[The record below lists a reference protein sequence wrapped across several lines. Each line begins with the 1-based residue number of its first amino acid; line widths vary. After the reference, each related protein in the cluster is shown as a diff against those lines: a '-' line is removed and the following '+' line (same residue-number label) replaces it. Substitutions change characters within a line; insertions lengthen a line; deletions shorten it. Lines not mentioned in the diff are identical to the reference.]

1 MITKDLNIIIS
12 KFVLFEKD
20 SKLIG
25 IFENIID
32 ILEAYK
38 RDHEQ
43 VKLKLLKLLS
53 EKINSLDLEI
63 DISDPDL
70 DFFSDKKLGF
80 DHYDYNLDLLYK
92 TILTALNLHKKH
104 SDSLKMKL
112 LYVVVEKITSL
123 KIVVDE
129 SDSEIDLSY
138 LSEEF
143 CF

>member
-1 MITKDLNIIIS
+1 MITQDLNIIIS
-12 KFVLFEKD
+12 KFVLFEND

-32 ILEAYK
+32 VLEEHR
-38 RDHEQ
+38 RDHQQ

-53 EKINSLDLEI
+53 EKINSLDLDI
-63 DISDPDL
+63 DISDPDIG
-70 DFFSDKKLGF
+70 FFSDRKLGF
-80 DHYDYNLDLLYK
+80 AHDDYNLDLLYK
-92 TILTALNLHKKH
+92 SIITSLNLHKNY

-112 LYVVVEKITSL
+112 LSVVVEKI
-123 KIVVDE
+123 
-129 SDSEIDLSY
+129 SDLNIILDGSDPDIDLSY